1 MFTLKLISSF
11 SNSLIVTAVILL
23 GLYGDTAN
31 AASPAVS
38 NIYVPLQGEVTLP
51 NGETVFLSGRVH
63 ILSRVT
69 FSDAFVPTVN
79 LYVNLIGV
87 EGTSDTTGNRYLVVG
102 ASNVEWVGI
111 NPGPPDIPEQTFNF
125 NLAEANP
132 GPPETSP
139 GPPELPP
146 SPVLPVFLRDFVFAQ
161 EAGSEGSLQ
170 GIVASFLS
178 D

>member
-1 MFTLKLISSF
+1 MKLFSLLSS
-11 SNSLIVTAVILL
+11 SVIVIAVILL
-23 GLYGDTAN
+23 SLHVSN
-31 AASPAVS
+31 ARGSSPTVS

-51 NGETVFLSGRVH
+51 NGDTVLLSGRVH

-69 FSDAFVPTVN
+69 FSDTFVPTVN

-87 EGTSDTTGNRYLVVG
+87 EGTSDTTGNRYLIVG

-111 NPGPPDIPEQTFNF
+111 SPGPPDIPEQTFNF
-125 NLAEANP
+125 SLVKVNP
-132 GPPETSP
+132 GPPETNP
-139 GPPELPP
+139 GPPNVPP
-146 SPVLPVFLRDFVFAQ
+146 SPILPVYLRDFVYAQ

-170 GIVASFLS
+170 GVVASFLA

>member
-1 MFTLKLISSF
+1 MKLFSLFSSSF
-11 SNSLIVTAVILL
+11 IVIALILL
-23 GLYGDTAN
+23 SLHVGTAR
-31 AASPAVS
+31 ASSPTVS

-51 NGETVFLSGRVH
+51 NGDTVLLSGRVH

-111 NPGPPDIPEQTFNF
+111 SPGPPNIPEQTFNF
-125 NLAEANP
+125 SLVETNP
-132 GPPETSP
+132 GPPDV
-139 GPPELPP
+139 PP
-146 SPVLPVFLRDFVFAQ
+146 SPILPVYLRDFVYAQ

-170 GIVASFLS
+170 GVVASFLS

>member
-1 MFTLKLISSF
+1 MKLISSF
-11 SNSLIVTAVILL
+11 RNSFIVTAVILL
-23 GLYGDTAN
+23 SLQVGTASVG
-31 AASPAVS
+31 SPTVS

-51 NGETVFLSGRVH
+51 NGDTVLLSGRVH

-102 ASNVEWVGI
+102 ASNVEWFGT

-125 NLAEANP
+125 SLVETNP
-132 GPPETSP
+132 GPPEISP
-139 GPPELPP
+139 GPPNTPP
-146 SPVLPVFLRDFVFAQ
+146 NPILSVFLRDFVYAQ

-170 GIVASFLS
+170 AVVASFDSL
-178 D
+178 

>member
-1 MFTLKLISSF
+1 MKLISLFSSSF
-11 SNSLIVTAVILL
+11 IVIAVVLLSLTV
-23 GLYGDTAN
+23 GN
-31 AASPAVS
+31 ARGSSPTVS

-51 NGETVFLSGRVH
+51 NGDTVLLSGRVH

-69 FSDAFVPTVN
+69 FSDAFVPTVK

-102 ASNVEWVGI
+102 ASNAEWVGV

-125 NLAEANP
+125 SLVEINP
-132 GPPETSP
+132 GPPNVSP
-139 GPPELPP
+139 GPPNTPP
-146 SPVLPVFLRDFVFAQ
+146 SPILPVYLRDFVYAQ

-170 GIVASFLS
+170 GVVASFLA